1 MIFGR
6 RKENAEGNVVRDQR
20 REPRYSAVARIRVN
34 GFEGEAVLRD
44 INSAGFQM
52 ESKTYAAIIVGERYN
67 MQIVPENTTNIPP
80 IDLEVEVRWV
90 RNAEVSFNSGFL
102 ITGRPGDNIF
112 DKYMI
117 FIKTRNTVQSGRF

>member
-6 RKENAEGNVVRDQR
+6 KKENAEENVVRDQR
-20 REPRYSAVARIRVN
+20 REPRYNAVARIRVN

-44 INSAGFQM
+44 INNTGFQM
-52 ESKTYAAIIVGERYN
+52 ESRTYAAIMVGERYN
-67 MQIVPENTTNIPP
+67 MQIVPENMANIPP

-102 ITGRPGDNIF
+102 ITSRPSDNVF

-117 FIKTRNTVQSGRF
+117 FIKTRYTVQSGRF

>member
-1 MIFGR
+1 MFFTE
-6 RKENAEGNVVRDQR
+6 RKKAVQEDTFQDQR
-20 REPRYSAVARIRVN
+20 KEPRYSAVARIRVN

-44 INSAGFQM
+44 INSTGFQM
-52 ESKTYAAIIVGERYN
+52 ESKTYAAIIVGEHYN
-67 MQIVPENTTNIPP
+67 MQIVPENVANIPP

-102 ITGRPGDNIF
+102 ITGRPSDKAF

-117 FIKTRNTVQSGRF
+117 FIKTRYTVQSGRL